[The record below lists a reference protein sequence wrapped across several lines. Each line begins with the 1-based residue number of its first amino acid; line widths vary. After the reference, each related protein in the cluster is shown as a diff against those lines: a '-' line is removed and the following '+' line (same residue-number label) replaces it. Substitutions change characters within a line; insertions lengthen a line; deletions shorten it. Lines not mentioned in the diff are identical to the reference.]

1 MAALTRAVPRRLNFS
16 RGFTLIELA
25 LVLVIVAIF
34 LGGMLMTM
42 GAQDENRRY
51 NDTRATMAT
60 AQEALLGFAA
70 AHGRLPCPASAASNG
85 LEDPV
90 GGGVCTASANK
101 VAVGFVPA
109 ATLGLAP
116 IDSTGRL
123 LDGWGIP
130 LHYAVTAEDSSAV
143 TTADGIKSKGMTNM
157 SNELL
162 IICNSGVGMLNE
174 GLGNTDCPAV
184 NETLTK
190 TAVAVIY
197 SRGKN
202 AASGGGG
209 ADERHNPNPN
219 SVLADDRAFVSHE
232 PAPADAPGGQ
242 FDDIMVWLSP
252 NILYNR
258 MISAG
263 KLP

>member
-1 MAALTRAVPRRLNFS
+1 MNAVPRRLTFS

-60 AQEALLGFAA
+60 AQEALLGYAA

-90 GGGVCTASANK
+90 GGGACTASANM
-101 VAVGFVPA
+101 VALGFVPA

-116 IDSTGRL
+116 IDNAGRL
-123 LDGWGIP
+123 VDGWGIP
-130 LHYAVTAEDSSAV
+130 LRYAVTAEYTSAA
-143 TTADGIKSKGMTNM
+143 TTVDGIKGKGMANITND
-157 SNELL
+157 LL
-162 IICNSGVGMLNE
+162 IVCSSGSSGAGMVNE
-174 GLGNTDCPAV
+174 GTATADCPAGSAA
-184 NETLTK
+184 LTK
-190 TAVAVIY
+190 TAVAVLY
-197 SRGKN
+197 SLGKN

-219 SVLADDRAFVSHE
+219 SVLANDRAFVSHE

-258 MISAG
+258 MIAAG